1 MSVSKM
7 LMQKNLS
14 ISLDEILVSS
24 LSEIQLQDSHKN
36 FNFTIFE
43 DLVHSAISMMKITE
57 QFSKKMSSW

>member
-1 MSVSKM
+1 M

-14 ISLDEILVSS
+14 ISLDDILVSS

-43 DLVHSAISMMKITE
+43 DLVHSAIPMMKITE